1 MIAITF
7 ALPAES
13 SGVIAL
19 AREKKSVECGD
30 RKLIYGKIDKHD
42 VAIFHTG
49 VGAKACTRNVD
60 NFLRTVRPEFLISS
74 GFAGAVRE
82 DWNVGDLLLSENY
95 SDRQLLLRTG
105 RVLSNR
111 HPWVGRMFTSTSI
124 VDSVAERNEIARARG
139 ADAVDMETEVIAQAC
154 ATHRVPLLSLRVIS
168 DTPRQPFPAPPSV
181 LFDIERQRTRATRF
195 ALYFL
200 TYPARAVRLIDFAR
214 RISRAR
220 RVLTDAIV
228 TVVRDLEPND

>member
-19 AREKKSVECGD
+19 AREKKSVDCGD
-30 RKLIYGKIDKHD
+30 RKIIYGKIDNHD

-49 VGAKACTRNVD
+49 VGAQAFVRNID
-60 NFLRTVRPEFLISS
+60 SFLRAARPEFLISS

-82 DWNVGDLLLSENY
+82 DWNVGDLLLSENI
-95 SDRQLLLRTG
+95 SDRQLLLRAE

-111 HPWVGRMFTSTSI
+111 HPWVGRLFTSTSI
-124 VDSVAERNEIARARG
+124 VDSVAERNEVARARG

-154 ATHRVPLLSLRVIS
+154 ATHGIPLLSLRVIS
-168 DTPRQPFPAPPSV
+168 DTPRQLFPAPPSV
-181 LFDIERQRTRATRF
+181 LFDVERQRTSAARF
-195 ALYFL
+195 AFYFL
-200 TYPARAVRLIDFAR
+200 THPARAVRLIGFAR
-214 RISRAR
+214 RISRTR
-220 RVLTDAIV
+220 RVLTDATM
-228 TVVRDLEPND
+228 TVVRELGA